1 MSKIR
6 NIIGFIIGLFVL
18 KNWATGAA
26 KHYGTFSVLD
36 YSEEKSTWSF
46 NVGAITAISIGGFLT
61 AFGNLRTSLS
71 NIITGT
77 VQKEKIVMDDTVLSN
92 VPPVD
97 SNSQVELKFL
107 LSYEGDTTKK
117 VFHSEIPTPDTSKII
132 PGTDEVDMTDTDI
145 IDFVTDFEG
154 IARTPDSDL
163 ETVTVLGMHL
173 VGRNN

>member
-1 MSKIR
+1 M
-6 NIIGFIIGLFVL
+6 
-18 KNWATGAA
+18 AA

-46 NVGAITAISIGGFLT
+46 NVGAITAVSIAGFLT
-61 AFGNLRTSLS
+61 AFGNLRTSLT

-77 VQKEKIVMDDTVLSN
+77 VQKEKWVGDDTVLSN

-97 SNSQVELKFL
+97 SNSQIELKFL
-107 LSYEGDTTKK
+107 LSYEADTTKK
-117 VFHSEIPTPDTSKII
+117 IFHSEIPSPDTSKLI
-132 PGTDEVDMTDTDI
+132 PGTDEVDLTDVDVA
-145 IDFVTDFEG
+145 DFITDFEA
-154 IARTPDSDL
+154 IARSPDSDT